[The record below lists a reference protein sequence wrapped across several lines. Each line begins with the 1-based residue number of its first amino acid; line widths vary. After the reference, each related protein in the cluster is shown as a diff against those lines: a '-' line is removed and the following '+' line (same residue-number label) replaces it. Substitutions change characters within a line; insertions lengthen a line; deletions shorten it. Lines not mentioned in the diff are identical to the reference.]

1 MIDPRRLRVLQ
12 SVAVHGSV
20 AAAAGALHLTPPAVS
35 QQLLALERETG
46 ARLIDRSGKQVSLT
60 AAGRLLASH
69 GERITAQLREAE
81 RDLAKLTGQAS
92 GPVRI
97 AAFQSVMAPLIGPAL
112 RHLAAASPAMQPVV
126 AERYG
131 PAAVAELRLGDLD
144 IVLTEYDHAGGPPA
158 EPRLGLRHLTFDPY
172 LLVIPPDW
180 QVAPRSLRDLAGR
193 PWVAAPP
200 GTACDHALK
209 RLAAEAGI
217 AIPAGDVCAEFP
229 SVLALV
235 AAGRGAAIIPQ
246 LALQQAQVIVC
257 AVPPLGGRHIAAWH
271 QVGPAQPAP
280 ATATALD
287 ALVLAARAAP
297 QAPLT
302 FQGQRPPASPREL
315 ACPGLSWPGAGTG
328 PGAARSP
335 RRGV

>member
-12 SVAVHGSV
+12 AVAVHGSV

-46 ARLIDRSGKQVSLT
+46 ASLIDRSGKQVSLT
-60 AAGRLLASH
+60 AAGRLLAGH
-69 GERITAQLREAE
+69 GERITTQLREAE
-81 RDLAKLTGQAS
+81 RDLAELTGQAA

-97 AAFQSVMAPLIGPAL
+97 AAFQSVMAPLIGSAL
-112 RHLAAASPAMQPVV
+112 RDLAAASPAIQPVV

-144 IVLTEYDHAGGPPA
+144 IVLTEYDAASPPPA
-158 EPRLGLRHLTFDPY
+158 EPGLGLRHLAFDPY

-193 PWVAAPP
+193 PWVAGPP
-200 GTACDHALK
+200 GTACDHALQ

-217 AIPAGDVCAEFP
+217 AIPAGDVCVEFP

-246 LALQQAQVIVC
+246 MTLRQDPVTVC
-257 AVPPLGGRHIAAWH
+257 ALPPLGGRHIAAWH
-271 QVGPAQPAP
+271 QAGPAQPAP
-280 ATATALD
+280 AIATVLD
-287 ALVLAARAAP
+287 ALVHAAHAAP
-297 QAPLT
+297 HSSAT
-302 FQGQRPPASPREL
+302 S
-315 ACPGLSWPGAGTG
+315 T
-328 PGAARSP
+328 
-335 RRGV
+335 